1 MANAHRA
8 TPGPRL
14 GRSDR
19 SHAGSAGDAELID
32 RVREGDAAASAELWR
47 RHAPAA
53 RSVARAWSTLDADD
67 LVSEAFLRTLDALA
81 RGGGPDGAFR
91 PYLFTSVRNV
101 ASSWGRRGARERP
114 LEDDVATP
122 EDGPEERALAAL
134 DRDLGVRAFRALPA
148 RWREVLWYTAV
159 EGMSPAEAAPLL
171 GLRPN
176 GVAALGHRAR
186 EGLRGAWIQEHV
198 AASAADGE
206 CRWVLERAGAH
217 TRGRLPIRDRRR
229 ADAHLATCESC
240 RAALAEAAGA
250 GARLAMLLLPLAA
263 GVGGAAAYGAAGGAA
278 GASAGAAAGA
288 SASGAG
294 ASASGAG
301 ASVVGV
307 SAGAGASA
315 SLIAAVAVTGV
326 VTAGL
331 ALAAL
336 LPPAGPPA
344 EQQVAV
350 APVAP
355 VTIEASAPTDLAAT
369 PDTVA
374 SPTPTATAGASPST
388 AVALGPQ
395 PVAAP
400 APAPAPRPAPEP
412 SAVVPEPGPTAP
424 VTAVPSPVP
433 TTTDSPRP
441 TPTASLPATPA
452 PTPSRTPTPTPT
464 PSTPTPAPTSPT
476 PTAVPTAAPPTL
488 ALTAD
493 PSGRLLPDAHG
504 TAAPGAVVTVE
515 DAAGGAVRA
524 STRADADGTWSIEPL
539 PLPPGATTIVA
550 VSDGRSAPV
559 TVRLQAP
566 RPLAPATASAGD
578 GVPLVVLSATGQV
591 DVLVDGVLRRSVSA
605 RAPGFTVSLDLA
617 AGEHRVG
624 VRYASSDG
632 RYGAEATTRVRVLQD
647 AAASSATASTSPAA

>member
-1 MANAHRA
+1 MADAHRA

-14 GRSDR
+14 GRADR

-53 RSVARAWSTLDADD
+53 RSVARAWSSLDADD

-101 ASSWGRRGARERP
+101 ASSWGRRGSRERP
-114 LEDDVATP
+114 LDGDVAAL

-229 ADAHLATCESC
+229 TDAHLATCESC
-240 RAALAEAAGA
+240 RSALAEAAGA
-250 GARLAMLLLPLAA
+250 SARLAVLLLPLAA

-278 GASAGAAAGA
+278 GAAAGAAGGA
-288 SASGAG
+288 A
-294 ASASGAG
+294 ASGAG
-301 ASVVGV
+301 ASVVGA

-315 SLIAAVAVTGV
+315 SLIAAVVVTGV

-331 ALAAL
+331 ALASL
-336 LPPAGPPA
+336 LPPAGAPA

-350 APVAP
+350 APVSPA
-355 VTIEASAPTDLAAT
+355 TIPASAPTDLAAT
-369 PDTVA
+369 PDPVA
-374 SPTPTATAGASPST
+374 APTPTATAGASPTT
-388 AVALGPQ
+388 AVALVPS

-400 APAPAPRPAPEP
+400 ASAPRPVPEP
-412 SAVVPEPGPTAP
+412 NAVVPEPAATAP
-424 VTAVPSPVP
+424 ATAVPAPVP

-441 TPTASLPATPA
+441 TPTASIPAAPA
-452 PTPSRTPTPTPT
+452 PTPSRTPTST

-488 ALTAD
+488 ALTAE

-504 TAAPGAVVTVE
+504 TAPPGAVVTVE
-515 DAAGGAVRA
+515 DASTGAARA

-539 PLPPGATTIVA
+539 PLPPGLTTVVA
-550 VSDGRSAPV
+550 VADGRSAPT

-566 RPLAPATASAGD
+566 RPLAPATASAGE
-578 GVPLVVLSATGQV
+578 GVPLVVLAGTGRV
-591 DVLVDGVLRRSVSA
+591 DVLVDGALHRSIPA
-605 RAPGFTVSLDLA
+605 RSPGFTVCLDLS
-617 AGEHRVG
+617 AGEHRLG

-647 AAASSATASTSPAA
+647 APASSATASTSPDA